1 MESLVDVST
10 SSYKK
15 SLEYL
20 FYGIDPNAPSE
31 IYHVIEE
38 GFRTQ
43 GENQQCEL
51 SPYTPLVD
59 SILGADSARLVH
71 YIKKRRP

>member
-20 FYGIDPNAPSE
+20 FYGIDPNAPNE
-31 IYHVIEE
+31 IHHVIEE
-38 GFRTQ
+38 GFRYFFLLLIFYIF
-43 GENQQCEL
+43 C
-51 SPYTPLVD
+51 
-59 SILGADSARLVH
+59 IL
-71 YIKKRRP
+71 YIYIDHNLKINKWIYAHIHL

>member
-20 FYGIDPNAPSE
+20 FYGIDPNLPNE

-38 GFRTQ
+38 GFRSQ
-43 GENQQCEL
+43 
-51 SPYTPLVD
+51 
-59 SILGADSARLVH
+59 
-71 YIKKRRP
+71 